1 MIIKIILSLSFIV
14 VVLYLIRVQNS
25 AKIRAWR
32 KIAMFLF
39 ATFAIFSILYPNIT
53 NDAATAVGVGRGAD
67 LLLYLVAV
75 AFVFLGLHSY
85 VKFRELNH
93 SIAQLTRKIAIL
105 EAKQEIAKK

>member
-39 ATFAIFSILYPNIT
+39 ATFAIFSILYPNI
-53 NDAATAVGVGRGAD
+53 
-67 LLLYLVAV
+67 
-75 AFVFLGLHSY
+75 FLGSHSY
-85 VKFRELNH
+85 VKVRELNH